1 MNEIEKGFFLHSK
14 EKNGMKE
21 MLHYR
26 LNVKGY
32 VKQKTCAVEQR
43 GTNRE
48 REREKKKKR
57 ELVVFVRVAEIQS
70 DGLIS
75 LLPATSSSQ

>member
-1 MNEIEKGFFLHSK
+1 MRKVMANKKHVQLSEE
-14 EKNGMKE
+14 
-21 MLHYR
+21 
-26 LNVKGY
+26 
-32 VKQKTCAVEQR
+32 EQTR
-43 GTNRE
+43 
-48 REREKKKKR
+48 REREKEKGKR